1 MADQL
6 RELGVDAASDDVVTS
21 AQAAAR
27 LLLDQHGAGA
37 RVAVLGADGLL
48 EALREAGLEPVPVGA
63 DDAVAVVSGYA
74 PEVRWKTIMRA
85 AVEIRN
91 GLAVGGHEHRSDP
104 PDRGRTRAR
113 SRHAREDDQR
123 LRRRHPRRGRQAG
136 AAPVRGDPAAGGR
149 RPAADGR
156 RQPAHRHRGCAQ
168 RRDRLVAGDD
178 GRDLAVR
185 PGRGPSRPAA
195 HLGGERPEGARSPRL
210 CGVRGRR
217 QRGRPEDGR
226 RRCRA
231 AGSRSTAPETR
242 RAGGR
247 WSARQPGRISTRP
260 ARRPTCRTCPLPVR
274 TPPRGSLR
282 P

>member
-1 MADQL
+1 MRWTMRRRASPTSRRGGAHIAFITNNASRTPEEVAEQL

-91 GLAVGGHEHRSDP
+91 GLAVGGHEHRPDP
-104 PDRGRTRAR
+104 ADRGRARAR

-123 LRRRHPRRGRQAG
+123 LRRR
-136 AAPVRGDPAAGGR
+136 
-149 RPAADGR
+149 
-156 RQPAHRHRGCAQ
+156 
-168 RRDRLVAGDD
+168 
-178 GRDLAVR
+178 
-185 PGRGPSRPAA
+185 
-195 HLGGERPEGARSPRL
+195 
-210 CGVRGRR
+210 
-217 QRGRPEDGR
+217 
-226 RRCRA
+226 
-231 AGSRSTAPETR
+231 
-242 RAGGR
+242 
-247 WSARQPGRISTRP
+247 QPGRWP
-260 ARRPTCRTCPLPVR
+260 ASRSGPCSRRPCAGWAATGR
-274 TPPRGSLR
+274 
-282 P
+282 